1 MTRLID
7 PGLERLKGILRDM
20 AILSEKSVETS
31 IKAYTLNERVTEEI
45 YGWSEQIN
53 ILHRQ
58 ASDLAVDLI
67 ARYQPLASDL
77 RYIESCFEIS
87 YGFSRLGRYAY
98 DVAQLLDAFG
108 DLSECNSEEVAKMGD
123 LVKKMIHDGVEAF
136 FEQDVNVAKSL
147 GEMDDE
153 VDRRYREHIKRIA
166 SRSAANRKADPRC
179 TVAVTLAI
187 RYLER
192 MADHA
197 CYIGD
202 SVLYVAT
209 GSKVEL
215 R

>member
-1 MTRLID
+1 LTRLID
-7 PGLERLKGILRDM
+7 PGLERLRNMLREM
-20 AILSEKSVETS
+20 AALSEKSVETA
-31 IKAYTLNERVTEEI
+31 IKAYTENQRVTDEI
-45 YGWSEQIN
+45 FGWSEQLN

-67 ARYQPLASDL
+67 ARYQPVAGDL
-77 RYIESCFEIS
+77 RYVESCFEIS

-98 DVAQLLDAFG
+98 DVAQIIDAFG
-108 DLSECNSEEVAKMGD
+108 DLSECDSREVSQMGE
-123 LVKKMIHDGVEAF
+123 LVKNMIHVSVEAF
-136 FEQDVNVAKSL
+136 FSSDTTTAKSL
-147 GEMDDE
+147 KDMDDL
-153 VDRRYREHIKRIA
+153 VDKSYRDHLQRIA
-166 SRSAANRKADPRC
+166 AARTGDPRC

-202 SVLYVAT
+202 SVVYVAT
-209 GSKVEL
+209 GSKVAL

>member
-7 PGLERLKGILRDM
+7 PGLERLRNMLREM
-20 AILSEKSVETS
+20 ASLSEKSVDTA
-31 IKAYTLNERVTEEI
+31 IRAYTESTPVTEEI
-45 YGWSEQIN
+45 FGWSEKLN
-53 ILHRQ
+53 VLHGQ
-58 ASDLAVDLI
+58 ASDLAVELI
-67 ARYQPLASDL
+67 ARYQPLAGDL

-98 DVAQLLDAFG
+98 DVAQIIDAFG
-108 DLSECNSEEVAKMGD
+108 DLTECDSSEVAEMGEK
-123 LVKKMIHDGVEAF
+123 VRKMIHTGVEAF
-136 FEQDVNVAKSL
+136 FNEDTSTARGLKN
-147 GEMDDE
+147 MDDE
-153 VDRRYREHIKRIA
+153 VDEAYRAHIRRIA
-166 SRSAANRKADPRC
+166 KDRKGNPRC

-202 SVLYVAT
+202 SVVYVASGT
-209 GSKVEL
+209 RVSL

>member
-7 PGLERLKGILRDM
+7 PGLERLRNMLREM
-20 AILSEKSVETS
+20 ASLSERSVETA
-31 IKAYTLNERVTEEI
+31 IKAYTESKPVTEEI
-45 YGWSEQIN
+45 FGWSEQLN
-53 ILHRQ
+53 ILHGQ
-58 ASDLAVDLI
+58 SSDLAVELI
-67 ARYQPLASDL
+67 ARYQPLAGDL

-98 DVAQLLDAFG
+98 DVAQIIDAFG
-108 DLSECNSEEVAKMGD
+108 DLSECDSGEVTRMGEK
-123 LVKKMIHDGVEAF
+123 VKKMVHTGVEAF
-136 FEQDVNVAKSL
+136 FNEDAAAAMALKH
-147 GEMDDE
+147 MDDE
-153 VDRRYREHIKRIA
+153 VDEAYRKHIRRIA
-166 SRSAANRKADPRC
+166 ANKIGNPRC

-202 SVLYVAT
+202 SVVYVASGT
-209 GSKVEL
+209 RPSL